1 MNSDAS
7 DDDSDDH
14 YFRHVV
20 AAATLLCVRFVYRE
34 PSRRRHT
41 SSWGDFTAIDPHII
55 AGENKYSPWF
65 DDCVGALDGM
75 HVSCVPPRETAELYR
90 NRKGYFSL
98 NVLAVCSFDM
108 RFTYMLSGWEG
119 SAHDA
124 RVLAS
129 ALDHPRKRFSIPP
142 PGKFYLVDSGYAN
155 NGCFMAPYR
164 GTTYHLQEYRNRR
177 GRGFRSERE
186 LFNYTHSSLRNVIE
200 RTFGVWKAKF
210 RILKTINRYPI
221 EKQVKVPVAC
231 AIIHNFIHMYR
242 NGDTLLDQYSQD
254 GVPVADI
261 DPQNVEEDINDN
273 NNHEG
278 QPLNNEP
285 ELEMNALRDARTH
298 TMWAVYRNRRT
309 G

>member
-1 MNSDAS
+1 MSSEAFRRLSSILEERGLLQLTVNLNVDEQLFIFLTILCQNQTNREAQ
-7 DDDSDDH
+7 DH
-14 YFRHVV
+14 EQCLGSTVSEYFTKVLEAVFQLKVDFIRH
-20 AAATLLCVRFVYRE
+20 
-34 PSRRRHT
+34 P
-41 SSWGDFTAIDPHII
+41 DFTAVDPHII
-55 AGENKYSPWF
+55 AGGNKYSPWF
-65 DDCVGALDGM
+65 DDCVRALDGM
-75 HVSCVPPRETAELYR
+75 HVPCVSPRETAELYR

-98 NVLAVCSFDM
+98 NVLTVCSFDL

-129 ALDHPRKRFSIPP
+129 ALDHPRKRFSILP

-164 GTTYHLQEYRNRR
+164 GTTYHLQE
-177 GRGFRSERE
+177 
-186 LFNYTHSSLRNVIE
+186 
-200 RTFGVWKAKF
+200 
-210 RILKTINRYPI
+210 
-221 EKQVKVPVAC
+221 
-231 AIIHNFIHMYR
+231 
-242 NGDTLLDQYSQD
+242 LLDQYSQD

-261 DPQNVEEDINDN
+261 DPYNVEEDINDN

-285 ELEMNALRDARTH
+285 ELEMNALRDARAH
-298 TMWAVYRNRRT
+298 TMWAVYHNRRT